1 MTLLLSGSFE
11 DHWSFDSYSTVILR
25 FVDRENEHFVQAQC
39 MGRACLGLAEGC
51 CVRVPI
57 REGGNGGGKLQ
68 RVIGVRGKRHKFG
81 FTYSSS

>member
-1 MTLLLSGSFE
+1 M
-11 DHWSFDSYSTVILR
+11 
-25 FVDRENEHFVQAQC
+25 
-39 MGRACLGLAEGC
+39 
-51 CVRVPI
+51 RVPI